1 LPASG
6 WNDGGRNEYGDGE
19 TAGKSGAARHYA
31 GPDKKL
37 AQHAAVAEVLGGK
50 NLLSATAPTVA
61 RGANENTNG
70 LLRKYCPNDE
80 YIEKAV

>member
-1 LPASG
+1 V
-6 WNDGGRNEYGDGE
+6 
-19 TAGKSGAARHYA
+19 
-31 GPDKKL
+31 
-37 AQHAAVAEVLGGK
+37 VAEVLGGK

-61 RGANENTNG
+61 RGANENTSG